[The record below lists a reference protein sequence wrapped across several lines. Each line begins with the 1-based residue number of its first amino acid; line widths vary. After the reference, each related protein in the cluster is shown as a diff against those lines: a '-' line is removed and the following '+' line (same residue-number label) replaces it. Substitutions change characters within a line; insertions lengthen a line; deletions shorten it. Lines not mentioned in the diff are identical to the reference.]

1 MVPVEQEV
9 EERLMT
15 YVRTGSSF
23 DGMGTVGGAAST
35 GASAG
40 GQSGGSSSSMDIA
53 TSAVGAAVSIAGS
66 VVDAYYAIQGMR
78 SERQTLAT
86 GSNLTTAQLLEENHY
101 RQQAQQM
108 LAEEISAQNAADSAT
123 GAALRRQEDEIVR
136 ETARLR
142 QEQTQRD
149 VESRIGGQFG
159 QSRALPS
166 WAWWGIGI
174 GGVGVTFL
182 VIWLVARQK

>member
-1 MVPVEQEV
+1 
-9 EERLMT
+9 
-15 YVRTGSSF
+15 
-23 DGMGTVGGAAST
+23 MGTVGGAAST

-40 GQSGGSSSSMDIA
+40 GRAGGSSFSMDDA
-53 TSAVGAAVSIAGS
+53 TSIAGAAVSIAGS
-66 VVDAYYAIQGMR
+66 IVDAYYAIQGMR

-86 GSNLTTAQLLEENHY
+86 GSNLSTAQLLEENHY

-123 GAALRRQEDEIVR
+123 GVALRRQEDAIAR

-142 QEQTQRD
+142 REQAQREA
-149 VESRIGGQFG
+149 ESRIGGQFG

-174 GGVGVTFL
+174 GGIGATFL